1 MRIKECDELESKDFR
16 VGIKHQ
22 HERKRTL
29 DQVSDSD
36 GFSGIIYTRPED
48 KGGCSADVWI
58 T

>member
-1 MRIKECDELESKDFR
+1 VRIKECDVLESKDFR

-48 KGGCSADVWI
+48 KGGCSADV
-58 T
+58 